1 MVSSNTKTNWAIVGG
16 GFLGMTLALRL
27 AKQGKRVTLFEAAPS
42 LGGLASAWQLG
53 DVIWDKHY
61 HVTLFSDSFVRSLL
75 RELGLEEQM
84 RWAKTRTA
92 FYAGAELHSMS
103 NLLEFMRFPVLN
115 VTDKIR
121 LGATILHASRIK
133 NARSLEGI
141 RVKEWLEKWSGRRT
155 TEKIWLPLLRAK
167 LGDSHEQTSAAFIW
181 ASIARM
187 HAARRTRS
195 KTELFGYIPGGYARI
210 IERFAEVLKT
220 EQVDCELGRPVT
232 EIIGTVDGKIE
243 VRVQGESPQ
252 TFDEVIVTAAAPVAV
267 RACPQL
273 TAAEKQ
279 QWQQIRYQ
287 GIICASLLLKNSLAD
302 FYITNIT
309 DSGLP
314 YTAVIEMSA
323 LVDKDQFR
331 GRALV
336 YLPKY
341 VSADS
346 PDFDLSDAQIQEKFL
361 AGLERMYPAFRRE
374 DVLCFQVS
382 RVRYLLPIPT
392 LHYSDRLPATTTSVP
407 GLHIVNSAH
416 IVNGT
421 LNVNE
426 TVQLAETTAKRFA
439 TRTAIAAPKKTI
451 IEHEFAKAH
460 S

>member
-1 MVSSNTKTNWAIVGG
+1 MSSVISKNWAVVGG

-42 LGGLASAWQLG
+42 LGGLAGAWQLG
-53 DVIWDKHY
+53 DIVWDKHY

-75 RELGLEEQM
+75 QELGLEHQM
-84 RWAKTRTA
+84 RWSKTRTA
-92 FYAGAELHSMS
+92 FYAGAKLHSLS
-103 NLLEFMRFPVLN
+103 SASEFLKFPLLNLI
-115 VTDKIR
+115 DKIR

-133 NARSLEGI
+133 NSQSLEGI
-141 RVKEWLEKWSGRRT
+141 RVKDWLRKWSGSRT

-167 LGDSHEQTSAAFIW
+167 LGSSYEETSAAFIW
-181 ASIARM
+181 ASVARM
-187 HAARRTRS
+187 YAARRTCS
-195 KTELFGYIPGGYARI
+195 KTELFGYLPGGYARF
-210 IERFAEVLKT
+210 IERLAEALKS
-220 EQVDCELGRPVT
+220 EHVDCELGRPVK
-232 EIIGTVDGKIE
+232 EIVGTADGKVEIRVDGEGI
-243 VRVQGESPQ
+243 R
-252 TFDEVIVTAAAPVAV
+252 TFDEVVVTATAPQAM
-267 RACPQL
+267 RMCPQL
-273 TAAEKQ
+273 TPAEKN
-279 QWQQIRYQ
+279 QWAQIQYQ

-309 DSGLP
+309 DENLP

-323 LVDKDQFR
+323 LVDKAQFN

-341 VSADS
+341 VSPDS
-346 PDFDLSDAQIQEKFL
+346 PDFALSDAEIQEKFL
-361 AGLERMYPAFRRE
+361 AGLEKMYPSFRRD

-382 RVRYLLPIPT
+382 RVKHLLPIPT
-392 LHYSDRLPATTTSVP
+392 LNYSEKLPSATTSIP

-426 TVQLAETTAKRFA
+426 TVQLAEATAKRFA
-439 TRTAIAAPKKTI
+439 SKTASAVPAAQVI
-451 IEHEFAKAH
+451 GHEFAQAH

>member
-1 MVSSNTKTNWAIVGG
+1 MVSTNAKTNWAIVGG

-27 AKQGKRVTLFEAAPS
+27 AKQGKRVTLFEAAPT

-53 DVIWDKHY
+53 DVTWDRHY

-92 FYAGAELHSMS
+92 FYADARLHSMS
-103 NLLEFMRFPVLN
+103 NLSEFMRFPLLGFV
-115 VTDKIR
+115 DKIR

-133 NARSLEGI
+133 DSRSLEGI
-141 RVKEWLEKWSGRRT
+141 RVKDWLEKWSGRET

-167 LGDSHEQTSAAFIW
+167 LGNSQEETSAAFIW
-181 ASIARM
+181 ASVARM
-187 HAARRTRS
+187 YAARRTRS
-195 KTELFGYIPGGYARI
+195 KAELFGYVPGGYARI
-210 IERFAEVLKT
+210 IERFAEVLDA
-220 EQVDCELGRPVT
+220 EQVDCQLGRPVT
-232 EIIGTVDGKIE
+232 EITGTADGKIE
-243 VRVQGESPQ
+243 IRIQHESTK
-252 TFDEVIVTAAAPVAV
+252 TFDEVIVTTAAPVAV

-273 TAAEKQ
+273 TEVEKN
-279 QWQQIRYQ
+279 QWNQIRYQ
-287 GIICASLLLKNSLAD
+287 GIICASVLLKKSLSD

-309 DSGLP
+309 DDGLP

-331 GRALV
+331 GKALV

-341 VSADS
+341 VSANS
-346 PDFDLSDAQIQEKFL
+346 PDFDLSDAQIREKFL
-361 AGLERMYPAFRRE
+361 TGLEKMYPAFRRE
-374 DVLCFQVS
+374 DVLCFQIS

-392 LHYSDRLPATTTSVP
+392 LNYSERLPQSATSVP

-426 TVQLAETTAKRFA
+426 TIQLAETTAKRFEA
-439 TRTAIAAPKKTI
+439 RTTIVAAKKTI
-451 IEHEFAKAH
+451 IEHEFAQAH

>member
-1 MVSSNTKTNWAIVGG
+1 MVSANTKANWAIVGG

-53 DVIWDKHY
+53 DVIWDRHY

-92 FYAGAELHSMS
+92 FYADAELHSMS

-115 VTDKIR
+115 LTDKIR
-121 LGATILHASRIK
+121 LGATILRASRIK
-133 NARSLEGI
+133 NSRSLEGI

-167 LGDSHEQTSAAFIW
+167 LGDSHEETSAAFIW

-232 EIIGTVDGKIE
+232 EIVGTVDGKIE
-243 VRVQGESPQ
+243 IRVQGESPQ
-252 TFDEVIVTAAAPVAV
+252 TFDEVIVTAAAPAVV

-273 TAAEKQ
+273 TAAEKHE
-279 QWQQIRYQ
+279 WQQIRYQ
-287 GIICASLLLKNSLAD
+287 ES
-302 FYITNIT
+302 F
-309 DSGLP
+309 
-314 YTAVIEMSA
+314 V
-323 LVDKDQFR
+323 
-331 GRALV
+331 
-336 YLPKY
+336 
-341 VSADS
+341 
-346 PDFDLSDAQIQEKFL
+346 
-361 AGLERMYPAFRRE
+361 RR
-374 DVLCFQVS
+374 CF
-382 RVRYLLPIPT
+382 
-392 LHYSDRLPATTTSVP
+392 
-407 GLHIVNSAH
+407 
-416 IVNGT
+416 
-421 LNVNE
+421 
-426 TVQLAETTAKRFA
+426 
-439 TRTAIAAPKKTI
+439 
-451 IEHEFAKAH
+451 
-460 S
+460 